1 MIDDSLI
8 AGDDDLL
15 ALLHDALASIPE
27 PSDPADMPPPSVV
40 EGARWVH
47 DWLNME
53 AELAELTYDST
64 GDRELAGVRSTGS
77 LRELTFV
84 SDGRTIRLS
93 LEPGHRT
100 VTVVG
105 TVEPPAAGRMQLVVG
120 GEVFSGDIDPI
131 GEFVVDGVAH
141 GTVLAFVDTDG
152 GKVRLGA
159 FEL

>member
-1 MIDDSLI
+1 MTDDSLI
-8 AGDDDLL
+8 AGDDDVL
-15 ALLHDALASIPE
+15 ALLHDALSSIPQ
-27 PSDPADMPPPSVV
+27 PSDPADVPPSSVV

-47 DWLNME
+47 DWLNMD
-53 AELAELTYDST
+53 AELAELTFDST
-64 GDRELAGVRSTGS
+64 DDRELSGVRSIGS

-105 TVEPPAAGRMQLVVG
+105 TVEPPTAGRMQLVVG
-120 GEVFSGDIDPI
+120 GEVFSGLIDPE
-131 GEFVVDGVAH
+131 GEFTVDGVAR

-159 FEL
+159 FEV